1 MDDINHII
9 QKSLEGDKLY
19 EELLLI
25 KLLPLIFNNIYNYYS
40 LHDNIVDDL
49 VQEGYIVI
57 LEALKTFDKNLNV
70 HFLQYIKI
78 KLKFY
83 YKNYFRNT
91 KYERQIGSLDQRIEK
106 YYNDIKYENIFIN
119 NNISMEETFENNE
132 EIKELIKN
140 IQKLNIQEQEVLY
153 LFFFQ
158 NLSMKKISKL
168 LNIRYRTIV
177 GRKYSAI
184 KKLKK
189 RMINKGW

>member
-168 LNIRYRTIV
+168 LNTRYRTIV

-189 RMINKGW
+189 MMINKG